1 MLYRFFNLYKPK
13 TVVKM
18 KMKLTEINEL
28 KSFKSRMIEEKTNLL
43 FSNISSGKTDVT
55 DIQDIQC
62 DIKVLNGQLKILDLV
77 MGLKS

>member
-1 MLYRFFNLYKPK
+1 VLYRFFNLYKPK

>member
-1 MLYRFFNLYKPK
+1 
-13 TVVKM
+13 M